1 MGEDAL
7 TEFMES
13 EPSVAV
19 IKSTTKALK
28 SSMENGVGAN
38 SGKNVDNSEPADL
51 YESCRVTSI
60 DYEED

>member
-1 MGEDAL
+1 
-7 TEFMES
+7 
-13 EPSVAV
+13 
-19 IKSTTKALK
+19 
-28 SSMENGVGAN
+28 MENGVGAN